1 MKTNIIKRKTR
12 TNKEKLI
19 EIKFNQKKW
28 NKYWNKYIVKIIEN
42 ILIIIT
48 IIAFIL
54 VAALVEAEITIATV
68 ITFIACVV
76 WFGLIGAYIISVN

>member
-1 MKTNIIKRKTR
+1 MKANILKRKTR
-12 TNKEKLI
+12 TNTNKLI

-28 NKYWNKYIVKIIEN
+28 TKYWNKYIVKIIEN
-42 ILIIIT
+42 ILITIT

-54 VAALVEAEITIATV
+54 IAVLVEAEITIATV
-68 ITFIACVV
+68 ITFIACVT